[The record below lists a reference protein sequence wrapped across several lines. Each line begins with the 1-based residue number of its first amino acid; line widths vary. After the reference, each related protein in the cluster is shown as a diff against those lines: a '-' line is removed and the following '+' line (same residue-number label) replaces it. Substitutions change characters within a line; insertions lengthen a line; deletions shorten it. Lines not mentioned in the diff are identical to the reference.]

1 MASVRYCFFFLVN
14 LSGQHPA
21 VDATYV
27 HRESDAESNDAV
39 DSMTDRSRL
48 IASITLSVRYFEYRH
63 VRYIWNHTEGSF
75 VRLFGLDKGHL
86 VNKFT
91 REYLNGITKD
101 EQIGRRTVYGSNSV
115 DVEVK
120 SYGTLFIQE
129 VM

>member
-1 MASVRYCFFFLVN
+1 M
-14 LSGQHPA
+14 
-21 VDATYV
+21 DATYV
-27 HRESDAESNDAV
+27 HRESDTESNDAV
-39 DSMTDRSRL
+39 DGMTDRSRL
-48 IASITLSVRYFEYRH
+48 ITSVTLSVRYFEYRH
-63 VRYIWNHTEGSF
+63 VRYIWSHTEGSF

-86 VNKFT
+86 VKKFT

>member
-1 MASVRYCFFFLVN
+1 M
-14 LSGQHPA
+14 
-21 VDATYV
+21 DAIYV
-27 HRESDAESNDAV
+27 HRESDTESNDAV
-39 DSMTDRSRL
+39 DTMTDRSRL
-48 IASITLSVRYFEYRH
+48 ITSVTLSVRYFEYRH

-86 VNKFT
+86 VKKFT

-101 EQIGRRTVYGSNSV
+101 EHIGRRTVYGSNSV

-129 VM
+129 VNEK

>member
-1 MASVRYCFFFLVN
+1 M
-14 LSGQHPA
+14 
-21 VDATYV
+21 DATYV

-39 DSMTDRSRL
+39 DGMTDRSRL

>member
-1 MASVRYCFFFLVN
+1 M
-14 LSGQHPA
+14 
-21 VDATYV
+21 DATYV
-27 HRESDAESNDAV
+27 HRESDTESNDAV

-48 IASITLSVRYFEYRH
+48 ITSVTLSVRYFEYRH
-63 VRYIWNHTEGSF
+63 VRYIWNHTERSF

-86 VNKFT
+86 LKKFT
-91 REYLNGITKD
+91 REYMNGITKD

-120 SYGTLFIQE
+120 SYATLFIQE